1 MNSEKVRKLR
11 TNSFMHE
18 ISASISTLRPGEKF
32 QSLRPVRSLKKKSKA
47 QKINSRFFFLTPNSK
62 FFQNQ
67 SQKDMSAEK
76 EKVKEKEKEKE
87 MLKVDLGFLKFDFK
101 YQLNKLFK
109 LLIIPILESKVLI
122 IGNSEKQVRCAWEFS
137 RK

>member
-18 ISASISTLRPGEKF
+18 ISASISKLRPSEKF
-32 QSLRPVRSLKKKSKA
+32 QSLRPVHSLKKKSKA

-62 FFQNQ
+62 FFQSR
-67 SQKDMSAEK
+67 SQQDMSAEK
-76 EKVKEKEKEKE
+76 EKEKTKEKQ

-122 IGNSEKQVRCAWEFS
+122 IGNSEKQVQLAWKCNS
-137 RK
+137 I